1 MEQNQ
6 KQVYLTPDTKV
17 KTVAVE
23 NGFGISNFATEAI
36 TNGGTIVS
44 F

>member
-1 MEQNQ
+1 M
-6 KQVYLTPDTKV
+6 TPDTKV

>member
-1 MEQNQ
+1 MKKNL
-6 KQVYLTPDTKV
+6 KQVYLTPEVQV
-17 KTVAVE
+17 KSVAVE